1 MISGTT
7 LEDLNKQLQLYNL
20 DPKEVEKAV
29 KGQKEDFPN
38 GIPECGTDALRFALC
53 AYTAQGRDINLDVL
67 RIQGY
72 RHFCNKLWNATKFAM
87 LNGLSGDF
95 KPQASLEYLKNN
107 KASLRSMDNWM
118 LSRLSETVDLCES
131 GFKSYELTQATTAL
145 FNFWLYDLCD
155 YYIEYLKANIYIYFF
170 MVKFN
175 PNSSPGV
182 PNLFA
187 LTGHFQKKNLPTGQI
202 YFFL

>member
-87 LNGLSGDF
+87 INGLSGDF
-95 KPQASLEYLKNN
+95 KPQASLDYLKNN

-131 GFKSYELTQATTAL
+131 GFKNYELTQATTAL

-155 YYIEYLKANIYIYFF
+155 YYIEYLKANTYIFY
-170 MVKFN
+170 
-175 PNSSPGV
+175 G
-182 PNLFA
+182 
-187 LTGHFQKKNLPTGQI
+187 
-202 YFFL
+202 